1 MMEKID
7 ASKKGASFIYSME
20 CQYNN
25 CNYFLESDFFD
36 KSCYAVI
43 RDVGVPRYVAHLTL
57 EYKYRGWGQVQS
69 YCGWPLLNGYL
80 KEIYLKCP
88 KILYMASTVKC
99 ATYLGTPTYIHWK
112 SSLNNSSKVDTK
124 KYSNYNNTT
133 AVAFG
138 GTVTEIFRQQNQLSI
153 ISLVFQIKTPGR
165 SHMKTISIQHSV
177 KSNGSQKSF

>member
-1 MMEKID
+1 MI
-7 ASKKGASFIYSME
+7 
-20 CQYNN
+20 
-25 CNYFLESDFFD
+25 FLT
-36 KSCYAVI
+36 KAAMQL
-43 RDVGVPRYVAHLTL
+43 YVT
-57 EYKYRGWGQVQS
+57 WG
-69 YCGWPLLNGYL
+69 
-80 KEIYLKCP
+80 
-88 KILYMASTVKC
+88 
-99 ATYLGTPTYIHWK
+99 YLGTLHIWHWSINTEAEVKFKVIVGGLSWTGIWRRYILNVPKYCTWPLRSSVQRISVPLYIHWK

>member
-1 MMEKID
+1 MI
-7 ASKKGASFIYSME
+7 
-20 CQYNN
+20 
-25 CNYFLESDFFD
+25 FLT
-36 KSCYAVI
+36 KAAMQL
-43 RDVGVPRYVAHLTL
+43 YVT
-57 EYKYRGWGQVQS
+57 W
-69 YCGWPLLNGYL
+69 GYL
-80 KEIYLKCP
+80 GTLHIWHWSINTEAEVKFKVIVGGLSWTGIWRRYRYLKCP

-177 KSNGSQKSF
+177 KSIGSQKSF